1 MSAKDT
7 KAKEFYP
14 TTRDLQNFSTIL
26 YWRQDGSSARTG
38 SHSGGRMMENSGR

>member
-14 TTRDLQNFSTIL
+14 TTRDLQNFSKELMSVLHRVIL
-26 YWRQDGSSARTG
+26 MISR
-38 SHSGGRMMENSGR
+38 